1 MELLEVEPGSDEI
14 LSPTEG
20 RRKDSETASTL
31 RVSFILLVAVTV
43 GFVAVWFVFLTTLD
57 LGALG
62 HIAILLP
69 TSATALAT
77 YFVWKCSNQFVE
89 ELRDAE
95 FEAEAARARLA
106 ASEQGLHAYREVLQ
120 EAGVGWYRVSLD
132 GRLISANAPLA
143 EALGFDSLADLRA
156 AHAKHPFPECEAR
169 NSFNQAIRAVGE
181 VKSHVS
187 EWKRPDG
194 GTLTVTETARA
205 MRDDAGKIIYV
216 EGFVL
221 SGRISVITQDVP
233 PVAESTAEPANA
245 PSDVSS
251 SDSGQDD
258 VFVAHMSHELRTP
271 INAIVGMTSLLQ
283 DTQLDAEQRDFVDTI
298 RISSESLLSI
308 ANNVLD
314 FSKIEADSLTLEKRE
329 FGLRAVVEDAL
340 DLVALRAA
348 EKKLEVLYHIEPG
361 VPEVVVSDDTRLR
374 QILVNLLTNA
384 VKFTEEGEIQVTV
397 QAKQLEGARHR
408 FHFAVMDTGM
418 GISAEKQAALF
429 QPFYQTDASV
439 TRKFGGSGLGLA
451 ISKLLAEHMGG
462 SMSVEST
469 PGHGSTFHF
478 TIEADISSRRLES
491 SLDRHAD
498 RLRDLRVLVLDDN
511 DTSRSLTTRLLE
523 SVDVRTTATSSVDEA
538 LGLLRDPEAFDAAV
552 VGLSHFGQDSVV
564 FARRVRAFDSD
575 QPTPLILVRSLTA
588 APVFDR
594 PYRSVFLQKP
604 IKRDRLVL
612 ALLRGIEGED
622 DDGNLSADL
631 DGRISQSKDPL
642 SILVAED
649 DPVNQKVMM
658 RLLERL
664 GHHADVVG
672 DGNAALETLR
682 HTHYDAVILD
692 VRMPGLSGPETAE
705 AIFERFPDASQ
716 RPRLIGM
723 TASTA
728 TAERDRCLKAGMHAC
743 LTKPINLEALVNE
756 LNSVR
761 SQPGQSGNSDGP
773 SDGEIR
779 SSLRKL
785 MQSAHGDEPAFMAE
799 LLTSFIRTGPSLL
812 GNLEDLLGREDLKGV
827 QRTARTL
834 KSSCQFIG
842 LMRLAALCK
851 ALEVSAGGDANR
863 ATLEP
868 FVRTISSEFTRIQP
882 ILIEERDLML
892 SRAGLSSDYAA

>member
-1 MELLEVEPGSDEI
+1 MEILEVQPGSNEAA
-14 LSPTEG
+14 STP
-20 RRKDSETASTL
+20 RRGTDSDTASTL
-31 RVSFILLVAVTV
+31 RISFILLIAVTV
-43 GFVAVWFVFLTTLD
+43 GFVAVYFVFLAALE

-62 HIAILLP
+62 HMAILLP
-69 TSATALAT
+69 TGATALAT
-77 YFVWKCSNQFVE
+77 FLVWRASSQFVE
-89 ELRDAE
+89 ELRDVE

-106 ASEQGLHAYREVLQ
+106 ASEQGLNAYRDVLQ

-132 GRLISANAPLA
+132 GRLISANAALA
-143 EALGFDSLADLRA
+143 EALGFETLSDFRGSFARRAFPDSGS
-156 AHAKHPFPECEAR
+156 R
-169 NSFNQAIRAVGE
+169 NAFNQAIRAVGE
-181 VKSHVS
+181 VKNHASD
-187 EWKRPDG
+187 WKRLDG
-194 GTLTVTETARA
+194 STLTITETARA
-205 MRDDAGKIIYV
+205 MRDDKGKIIYI

-221 SGRISVITQDVP
+221 TGEISGLANMP
-233 PVAESTAEPANA
+233 EPVVEEAA
-245 PSDVSS
+245 PVQKAAATEAGG
-251 SDSGQDD
+251 GQDD

-314 FSKIEADSLTLEKRE
+314 FSKIEADSLTLESRE

-348 EKKLEVLYHIEPG
+348 EKKIEVLYHIEPG
-361 VPEVVVSDDTRLR
+361 VPETLISDDTRLR

-384 VKFTEEGEIQVTV
+384 VKFTEEGEIEVTV
-397 QAKQLEGARHR
+397 QAKQLEGAKHQ
-408 FHFAVMDTGM
+408 FHFAVTDTGI
-418 GISAEKQAALF
+418 GISAEKQAELF

-439 TRKFGGSGLGLA
+439 TRKFGGTGLGLA
-451 ISKLLAEHMGG
+451 ISKLLTEYMGG
-462 SMSVEST
+462 TMSVEST

-478 TIEADISSRRLES
+478 TIEADISSNRLES
-491 SLDRHAD
+491 SVDKYLD
-498 RLRDLRVLVLDDN
+498 RLRDLRVLVVDDN
-511 DTSRSLTTRLLE
+511 DTSRNLTTRLLE
-523 SVDVRTTATSSVDEA
+523 GVDVRTTSTSSVEEA
-538 LGLLRDPEAFDAAV
+538 LGLLRDPDAFDAAV

-575 QPTPLILVRSLTA
+575 NPTPLVLIRSLTA
-588 APVFDR
+588 SPVFDR

-604 IKRDRLVL
+604 LKRDRLIL
-612 ALLRGIEGED
+612 ALLRGVDGEEE
-622 DDGNLSADL
+622 DGDLSANL
-631 DGRISQSKDPL
+631 DGRIAQSTDPL
-642 SILVAED
+642 SLLVAED

-658 RLLERL
+658 RILERL

-672 DGNAALETLR
+672 DGSAALETLR
-682 HTHYDAVILD
+682 HTHYDGVILD
-692 VRMPGLSGPETAE
+692 VRMPNLSGPETAE
-705 AIFERFPDASQ
+705 AIIKRFPDPNQ

-728 TAERDRCLKAGMHAC
+728 NSERDRCLDAGMNAC

-761 SQPGQSGNSDGP
+761 SQTGQSGKTDGP
-773 SDGEIR
+773 SEGEIR

-812 GNLEDLLGREDLKGV
+812 GNLEDLLGKDDLKGV

-851 ALEVSAGGDANR
+851 ALEVSAGGDATR

-868 FVRTISSEFTRIQP
+868 FVRTISSEFSRIQP
-882 ILIEERDLML
+882 VLVEERDLML